1 MFNTETIIIRT
12 TCPCCGT
19 LVHVHALES
28 QYNAWL
34 DGALVQDAFPDMSIT
49 DRESLI
55 SGLCSKC
62 QAIFFNEEME
72 NEEEE

>member
-1 MFNTETIIIRT
+1 MFNTETVIIHT

-19 LVHVHALES
+19 LNNIHALGS
-28 QYNAWL
+28 QFNAWRA
-34 DGALVQDAFPDMSIT
+34 GALVQDAFPDLST
-49 DRESLI
+49 ADRESLI
-55 SGLCSKC
+55 SGLCLNC